1 MEISTLLVISLLV
14 GQIAH
19 CMLSS
24 RCSEI
29 NTPCLQ
35 IKRDV
40 IPAEEMK
47 MPEETM
53 TKPPALDAL
62 EQV

>member
-1 MEISTLLVISLLV
+1 MDISTLLVISLLI
-14 GQIAH
+14 GQVAH

-40 IPAEEMK
+40 IPAEDLK

-53 TKPPALDAL
+53 MKPPMTDAS